1 MDALLTDILNA
12 TPPARPVVMGILNVT
27 PDSFSDGGDFRNPRE
42 AIARA
47 SKLIDDGAEIIDV
60 GAESTRPGSER
71 VSAREQID
79 RLGKILPAVCD
90 LAARPG
96 RAGRPRAIVSIDTT
110 LAKVAAFA
118 TQAGAKI
125 INDVSAGLDDPEILT
140 LAAKQGSA
148 IVLMHMPSQPCDMQK
163 SPRYDDV
170 VREVRGFL
178 AGRVEA
184 AQAAG
189 VAAER
194 CIVDPGIGFG
204 KTLEHNL
211 ALIKG
216 LAEFCKLGCPVLLGP
231 SRKRFIGEIT
241 DQPDAQARLG
251 GTISA
256 CLAGYQA
263 GAKIF
268 RVHDVR
274 EVHDAL
280 KVAQRLQQIRNT
292 KS

>member
-1 MDALLTDILNA
+1 MDALLADILNA
-12 TPPARPVVMGILNVT
+12 RASARPVVMGILNIT
-27 PDSFSDGGDFRNPRE
+27 PDSFSDGGNFRNPRE
-42 AIARA
+42 ALARA
-47 SKLIDDGAEIIDV
+47 SKLIDDGAEIIDI
-60 GAESTRPGSER
+60 GAESTRPGSSR
-71 VSAREQID
+71 VSAGAQID
-79 RLGKILPAVCD
+79 RLREVLPAVCK
-90 LAARPG
+90 LVNQSGEQERP
-96 RAGRPRAIVSIDTT
+96 AAIVSIDTT
-110 LAKVAAFA
+110 LAEVADFA
-118 TQAGAKI
+118 IEAGAKI
-125 INDVSAGLDDPEILT
+125 INDVSAGRDDPEIFT
-140 LAAKQGSA
+140 LAARQGLA
-148 IVLMHMPSQPCDMQK
+148 IVLMHMLGQPCDMQK
-163 SPRYDDV
+163 APAYDNVLRDV
-170 VREVRGFL
+170 RNFL
-178 AGRVEA
+178 ASRVEVA
-184 AQAAG
+184 KAAG

-241 DQPDAQARLG
+241 NQPDATARLG

-280 KVAQRLQQIRNT
+280 KVAQAITEQKQ
-292 KS
+292 